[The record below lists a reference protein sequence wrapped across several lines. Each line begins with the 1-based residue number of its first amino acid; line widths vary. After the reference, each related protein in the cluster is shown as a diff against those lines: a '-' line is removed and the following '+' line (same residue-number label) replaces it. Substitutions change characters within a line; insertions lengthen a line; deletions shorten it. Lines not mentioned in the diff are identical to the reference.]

1 MASTTDWRKVFLALC
16 WILTNFL
23 FFFLLKNYIPYSDC
37 NVWEISTFI
46 AKNNWILC
54 ILFSLSVCSWCLF
67 GSALYYSLAVE
78 IHTTERISI
87 MTSLKWSIK
96 KYPSVLGTILIL
108 LFFHV
113 ALWGISLLPKMLL
126 DTKVDFIGRLFL
138 LPINF
143 LSILIYI
150 AIFAT
155 PGLLYC
161 NIVIDNLDAY
171 NSVSRAFMYLFHCT
185 KQYIWQSII
194 IFIKSLPYIIG
205 TSSLAIATIYMTWK
219 TQQGFSYNSHYLF
232 LFLCLCLVA
241 YLIVCHCCMR
251 ILVFFKLRQFLTGA
265 NETEWHGELPP
276 TTWTP
281 EIKQD
286 KTLNQIINESIES
299 NQ

>member
-1 MASTTDWRKVFLALC
+1 MASTNDWRKVFLALC
-16 WILTNFL
+16 WILTSLL
-23 FFFLLKNYIPYSDC
+23 FGFLLKDYIQYSDFTF
-37 NVWEISTFI
+37 WEIPAFI

-54 ILFSLSVCSWCLF
+54 ILFTLSICSWCLF

-96 KYPSVLGTILIL
+96 KYPTIIGTILIL

-113 ALWGISLLPKMLL
+113 ALWGIGLLPKMLL
-126 DTKVDFIGRLFL
+126 DTKVDFIGRLLL

-150 AIFAT
+150 AMIAT
-155 PGLLYC
+155 PGLLFC
-161 NIVIDNLDAY
+161 NIIIDNLDAY
-171 NSVSRAFMYLFHCT
+171 NSVSRAFMYIFHCT
-185 KQYIWQSII
+185 RQYIWQSVLVFFKALPSI
-194 IFIKSLPYIIG
+194 IFTLF
-205 TSSLAIATIYMTWK
+205 LAITTIYMTWK
-219 TQQGFSYNSHYLF
+219 TPQGFSHNSYYLL
-232 LFLCLCLVA
+232 LFLCLCLIA
-241 YLIVCHCCMR
+241 HLIVCHCCMR